1 MKARHVFPVCLGFLV
16 AAGASYFATRAV
28 AAEANDCA
36 GQGNAVVVQVDA
48 HRLLLCQNG
57 HADQAFAVS
66 LGSGGIHKRQ
76 EGDHR
81 TPVGVFALGVPRP
94 SKEFTI
100 FIPVGYP
107 NAEQRLAGYTGG
119 DIGIHGPKKQWSW
132 LGRLAN
138 WKDWTRG
145 CIAINSEDGIR
156 AVATWVE
163 RHHTARVEIK
173 DLSR

>member
-1 MKARHVFPVCLGFLV
+1 M
-16 AAGASYFATRAV
+16 AGSLHFATRA
-28 AAEANDCA
+28 AGADADDCA
-36 GQGNAVVVQVDA
+36 GQSNAVVIHAEA
-48 HRLLLCQNG
+48 HRLSLCRDGRAAQT
-57 HADQAFAVS
+57 FAVS

-81 TPVGVFALGVPRP
+81 TPIGVFALGTPRP
-94 SKEFTI
+94 SKEFLI

-107 NAEQRLAGYTGG
+107 NAEQRRAGYTGG

-156 AVATWVE
+156 EVAAWVE
-163 RHHTARVEIK
+163 RNGTPRVEI
-173 DLSR
+173 LGAPR